1 MKNKDEEPKEYF
13 ERNILLVII
22 VTAVA
27 VGLDW
32 LAIQMLIDVNPWGS
46 AVGIPSLTLTLQ
58 ALWLIVHPYAVVY
71 DDRFEIKQTLLYNKE
86 FYYLDAKAIDGKS
99 AIYLN
104 LVYNDGDVDRLP
116 LLGMRPSHKQK
127 FREKL
132 SEKISESVK
141 HRDF

>member
-22 VTAVA
+22 VTAA
-27 VGLDW
+27 ALGLDW
-32 LAIQMLIDVNPWGS
+32 LAIHMLIDVNPWGS
-46 AVGIPSLTLTLQ
+46 AVGIPGLTLTLQ

-71 DDRFEIKQTLLYNKE
+71 EDRFEIKQTLLYNKE

-99 AIYLN
+99 NISLK
-104 LVYNDGDVDRLP
+104 LVYNDGDTDRLP

-127 FREKL
+127 FRNKL
-132 SEKISESVK
+132 SEKINESMK
-141 HRDF
+141 KRDF

>member
-1 MKNKDEEPKEYF
+1 VKNKDEEPREYF

-22 VTAVA
+22 VTAIA

-104 LVYNDGDVDRLP
+104 LVYNDGDIDRLP

-127 FREKL
+127 FKEKL
-132 SEKISESVK
+132 AEKISESVK

>member
-22 VTAVA
+22 VTAAA

-46 AVGIPSLTLTLQ
+46 AVGIPGLTLTLQ
-58 ALWLIVHPYAVVY
+58 ALWLIVHPYAVIY
-71 DDRFEIKQTLLYNKE
+71 EDRFEIKQTLLYNKE

-99 AIYLN
+99 NISLK
-104 LVYNDGDVDRLP
+104 LVYNDGDTDRLP
-116 LLGMRPSHKQK
+116 LLGMRPSYKQK
-127 FREKL
+127 FRDKL
-132 SEKISESVK
+132 AEKINESMK
-141 HRDF
+141 KRDF